1 MLDLV
6 HILTIFSGYGNI
18 APKTHWGRVVTIL
31 YAMVGMPL
39 FLVWASQMGS
49 LLAQTFQFF
58 YANVCCAL
66 CRHGKRRKATA
77 LAAKAKRQ
85 EEKDKAM
92 VMANTEE
99 GASNYAPESIDENI
113 LNNHLEQRPSITEL
127 GAVKM
132 LVATPLH
139 INHNV
144 VNSDSGVQSQQSL
157 EPNGGQNNKSI
168 KIEIL
173 QPEIKELLSTC
184 AQYNLDNIVAGK
196 AAGEVEGR
204 SAEVLEEIRHAEAIE
219 IIRTK
224 KLAEAMSVPASPLK
238 GRPLVAKD
246 DGSLYENNSSPDKE
260 INTPMPIRKA
270 RLGHSTVVSVD
281 TNGSPVTT
289 LLKARP
295 SREASPATSNRARY
309 DRGATFDRGASRI
322 DLQPPAASI
331 VTSADSP
338 RQQDKVPV
346 MPVLVFIFAYFTLG
360 ATIFSNW
367 EEWTFLEGFY
377 FSFITLTTIGFG
389 DFVPGAAVLSAG
401 TEEGQAKLI
410 IACIYVLMGLAVL
423 SMAINLMQETIM
435 NKCKELAIELGI
447 LDDPDVQ
454 DDDD

>member
-1 MLDLV
+1 
-6 HILTIFSGYGNI
+6 
-18 APKTHWGRVVTIL
+18 
-31 YAMVGMPL
+31 
-39 FLVWASQMGS
+39 
-49 LLAQTFQFF
+49 
-58 YANVCCAL
+58 
-66 CRHGKRRKATA
+66 
-77 LAAKAKRQ
+77 
-85 EEKDKAM
+85 
-92 VMANTEE
+92 
-99 GASNYAPESIDENI
+99 
-113 LNNHLEQRPSITEL
+113 
-127 GAVKM
+127 